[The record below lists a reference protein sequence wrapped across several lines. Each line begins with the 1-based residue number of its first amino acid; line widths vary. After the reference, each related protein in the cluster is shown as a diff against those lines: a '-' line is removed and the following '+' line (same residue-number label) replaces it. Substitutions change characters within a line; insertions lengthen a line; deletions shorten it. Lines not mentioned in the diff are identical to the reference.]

1 MITLSPSK
9 NNLSGKPYSKFFL
22 VTNKIYEYP
31 TIADIIEVQINC
43 FLNSTPYK
51 NILYETIAII
61 EPIAY
66 ANFSYPKNSGYNPN
80 SFV

>member
-22 VTNKIYEYP
+22 VTNKIYE
-31 TIADIIEVQINC
+31 IEVQINC

-66 ANFSYPKNSGYNPN
+66 ANFNYPKNSGYNPN